1 VTRRRLLLAL
11 GYWLSLVALLAPVW
25 LFAYFPSTDGPSHLF
40 NAYVFANYSRVPLFQ
55 QIFLL
60 HVPSAGNLTGHAL
73 AIFLLKIGV
82 PGEICEKLIAT
93 LAIAALA
100 LAFRYAVTAFSSVS
114 ALAPFLVFPFLY
126 NWPMQMGFWSFSLGV
141 PFLFISVGLYFR
153 YRGRWRPSSFLYLLL
168 AAACAYLSHPIAWAV
183 SALVIALLALGI
195 EGPQLRFP
203 YSRKRA
209 LVEILVPLAAFLPF
223 ALPNFLFAAKSSY
236 LEWQHV
242 SSLAKW
248 LWPLYTDSPVHLFPA
263 DAHAARLLFLVI
275 VLGSCAHFLSKLR
288 RRNLAIADVLLPA
301 ALVLL
306 GLGLISPVRIGEGTF
321 IQVRLL
327 LFGFLL
333 CLVWLGATLPPR
345 ALAPAAALAL
355 LFTAWLILVR
365 LPAWRTTNREI
376 AAFVQLARIIPANA
390 LICQIDFIP
399 QSETVLPLKHVADLL
414 PAENFVD
421 VRDYEAGRSMFWTR
435 FRPGYFFDENF
446 RYLSGDRNFEG
457 ALDRFEQR
465 TGKHVDY
472 IVLTEFQHAPPAALR
487 AELPE
492 RYNEYQLVS
501 GQLPWLAIYKR
512 SSAPLRLQTAGNA
525 HPSSRS

>member
-1 VTRRRLLLAL
+1 MTRRRLLLAL

-195 EGPQLRFP
+195 
-203 YSRKRA
+203 
-209 LVEILVPLAAFLPF
+209 
-223 ALPNFLFAAKSSY
+223 
-236 LEWQHV
+236 
-242 SSLAKW
+242 
-248 LWPLYTDSPVHLFPA
+248 
-263 DAHAARLLFLVI
+263 
-275 VLGSCAHFLSKLR
+275 
-288 RRNLAIADVLLPA
+288 
-301 ALVLL
+301 
-306 GLGLISPVRIGEGTF
+306 
-321 IQVRLL
+321 
-327 LFGFLL
+327 
-333 CLVWLGATLPPR
+333 
-345 ALAPAAALAL
+345 
-355 LFTAWLILVR
+355 
-365 LPAWRTTNREI
+365 
-376 AAFVQLARIIPANA
+376 
-390 LICQIDFIP
+390 
-399 QSETVLPLKHVADLL
+399 
-414 PAENFVD
+414 
-421 VRDYEAGRSMFWTR
+421 
-435 FRPGYFFDENF
+435 
-446 RYLSGDRNFEG
+446 
-457 ALDRFEQR
+457 
-465 TGKHVDY
+465 
-472 IVLTEFQHAPPAALR
+472 
-487 AELPE
+487 
-492 RYNEYQLVS
+492 
-501 GQLPWLAIYKR
+501 
-512 SSAPLRLQTAGNA
+512 
-525 HPSSRS
+525 